1 MAGDGASS
9 TNQLISQEASTVEAP
24 SINNLDFKQSKPITM
39 TPSMEQRFVEQY
51 QHEIR
56 DDIEE
61 DYSEND
67 TEQQSIQEEE
77 SHPYDGTSKH
87 DPVIPTSE
95 AQAAAGRSG
104 N

>member
-1 MAGDGASS
+1 
-9 TNQLISQEASTVEAP
+9 
-24 SINNLDFKQSKPITM
+24 M

-67 TEQQSIQEEE
+67 TEQQSI
-77 SHPYDGTSKH
+77 
-87 DPVIPTSE
+87 
-95 AQAAAGRSG
+95 
-104 N
+104 